1 MDVGVAVL
9 AKPSDIGEDGF
20 YVTLSTGQGLV
31 HAAQRIPC
39 LVVIKL
45 GNSTDRPPAIRRMA
59 ILAWDIEVSVGTVR
73 ASAGNLRP
81 SRCRTYGKSH

>member
-1 MDVGVAVL
+1 MAVL
-9 AKPSDIGEDGF
+9 ATPSDIGEDGF

-31 HAAQRIPC
+31 HAAQRILC

-45 GNSTDRPPAIRRMA
+45 GNRTDGLPAIRRMA
-59 ILAWDIEVSVGTVR
+59 ILAWDIEVSVGAVR

-81 SRCRTYGKSH
+81 SRRRTHGKCD